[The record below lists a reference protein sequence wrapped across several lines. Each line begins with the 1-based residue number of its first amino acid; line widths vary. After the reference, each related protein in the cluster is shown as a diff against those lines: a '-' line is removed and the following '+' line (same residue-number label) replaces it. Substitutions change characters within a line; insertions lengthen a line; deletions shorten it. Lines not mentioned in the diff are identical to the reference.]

1 MKTYLD
7 CLPCFLS
14 QALRAG
20 RIATDDEKKIKR
32 ILDEVG
38 MALKDIPLEC
48 TPPEA
53 GILIYGKVR
62 EISGVFDP
70 YRETKIENTEK
81 ALSLYPRLKK
91 LVQESS
97 DPLLTA
103 IRIAIAGNV
112 IDFGVN
118 KNFDIEME
126 VEETL
131 QKEFA
136 IFDYESFK
144 KRLGQVDKVLY
155 LGDNAGESVFDK
167 ILIEELKKPVTY
179 AVREIPVIND
189 VTWDD
194 ALMAGLDEVATIISS
209 GTNAPGTILKTC
221 SSEFMEIY
229 ENSDMVISKGQG
241 NYEALSE
248 DKRPIFFLL
257 KVKCHVIASDLD
269 VKEGDIVLKG
279 INVSTTPD

>member
-1 MKTYLD
+1 MRTYLD

-32 ILDEVG
+32 LLDEVG

-91 LVQESS
+91 LVREST

-118 KNFDIEME
+118 ENFDIEKE

-144 KRLGQVDKVLY
+144 ERLGQVDEVLY

-279 INVSTTPD
+279 INVSATPD

>member
-1 MKTYLD
+1 MRTYLD

-32 ILDEVG
+32 LLDEVG

-91 LVQESS
+91 LVREST

-118 KNFDIEME
+118 ENFDIEKE

-144 KRLGQVDKVLY
+144 ERLGQVDEVLY

-221 SSEFMEIY
+221 SSEFIEIY

-279 INVSTTPD
+279 INVSATPD

>member
-1 MKTYLD
+1 MRTYLD
-7 CLPCFLS
+7 CLPCFLA

-20 RIATDDEKKIKR
+20 RMATDDEKKIKR
-32 ILDEVG
+32 LLDEVG
-38 MALKDIPLEC
+38 MALSEIPLEC

-62 EISGVFDP
+62 EISGVLDP
-70 YRETKIENTEK
+70 YREMKIENTEK
-81 ALSLYPRLKK
+81 ALSLYPQLKK
-91 LVQESS
+91 RVRESS
-97 DPLLTA
+97 DPLLMA

-112 IDFGVN
+112 IDFGVHE
-118 KNFDIEME
+118 NFNIEE
-126 VEETL
+126 EIEETL
-131 QKEFA
+131 LKEFA
-136 IFDYESFK
+136 IFQYESFK
-144 KRLGQVDKVLY
+144 ERLSRVDEILY

-167 ILIEELKKPVTY
+167 ILIEELKKPVIY

-194 ALMAGLDEVATIISS
+194 ALSAGLDEVATIISS

-229 ENSDMVISKGQG
+229 ENSEMVISKGQG

-248 DKRPIFFLL
+248 DSRPIFFLL
-257 KVKCHVIASDLD
+257 KAKCHVIASDLG
-269 VKEGDIVLKG
+269 VKVGDIVLKG
-279 INVSTTPD
+279 INV

>member
-1 MKTYLD
+1 MRTYLD

-32 ILDEVG
+32 LLDEVG

-91 LVQESS
+91 LVREST

-118 KNFDIEME
+118 ENFDIEKE

-144 KRLGQVDKVLY
+144 ERLGQVDKVLY

-279 INVSTTPD
+279 INVSATPD